1 MTLPARVRHG
11 MLLALVGLL
20 LSTPSWANIKILVTV
35 TKIFYATAT
44 VPDPNGSQVCGY
56 VTLDPFGAG
65 TVDVRTTTV
74 CGPRTTLVASTMCAA
89 LKTTIIAAAVAEYP
103 TLSLVADNVAVQGC
117 PQ

>member
-1 MTLPARVRHG
+1 MSIVPR
-11 MLLALVGLL
+11 LL
-20 LSTPSWANIKILVTV
+20 LLTALLLGLSFPAFANIKILVTV
-35 TKIFYATAT
+35 TKIFYATSEI
-44 VPDPNGSQVCGY
+44 PDPNGTQVCGY

-89 LKTTIIAAAVAEYP
+89 LKTNIITAAIAEYP